1 MGADNFYDP
10 SDQETFKR
18 LKGYFDLILN
28 TLAVEIDWEQYLNL
42 LAPAYNKSKRFNIR
56 IDITG
61 TEKWRSMGVFFLSGG
76 GYRHHIAASEQ
87 QQEEDNKNQIL
98 INDLDGIQILIKSE

>member
-1 MGADNFYDP
+1 
-10 SDQETFKR
+10 
-18 LKGYFDLILN
+18 LILN

-61 TEKWRSMGVFFLSGG
+61 TEKWRSMGVSFLSGG
-76 GYRHHIAASEQ
+76 GYRHHIAASEKQKKQ

-98 INDLDGIQILIKSE
+98 INDLDGIQILIKSV